1 MFYFGYPDSPDG
13 EIQML
18 TAPCNTFVSKIR
30 FKITALLA
38 FLVIFAGCA
47 TTQSAQQI
55 DRLES
60 VKANPRVILMPPD
73 IRYYL
78 LTAGGVSEPHAEWTE
93 AAQTNFIIAIQDFA
107 ESIGTDLTIVDRDN
121 LGATHIQYEK
131 LHSAVGLTILQHQ
144 FGMYKLPSKG
154 NGQVFDWS
162 LGPEISALADEH
174 DADYGLFV
182 YYRDYQASGGRVAF
196 AILAAAAGVGVATGA
211 EQGFASL
218 VDLRTG
224 DIVWFNVVTVGKG
237 ELRDEASAATT
248 VNELFSNIPTNRGSS
263 ERE

>member
-1 MFYFGYPDSPDG
+1 MFLARR
-13 EIQML
+13 I
-18 TAPCNTFVSKIR
+18 TFVNKDRARIAS
-30 FKITALLA
+30 LLTVMA
-38 FLVIFAGCA
+38 VFAGCA
-47 TTQSAQQI
+47 TSQNVQQI

-60 VKANPRVILMPPD
+60 VKENPRVILMPPD

-93 AAQTNFIIAIQDFA
+93 AAQANFTIAMGDFA
-107 ESIGTDLTIVDRDN
+107 ESIGTDLTIVDRNN
-121 LGATHIQYEK
+121 LGATHIEYEK

-144 FGMYKLPSKG
+144 FGMFKLPSKG
-154 NGQVFDWS
+154 NGEVFDWS

-196 AILAAAAGVGVATGA
+196 AVLAAAAGVGVNTGS
-211 EQGFASL
+211 EHGFASL

-224 DIVWFNVVTVGKG
+224 DVVWFNVVNVGSG
-237 ELRDEASAATT
+237 ELRDEASAAAT
-248 VNELFSNIPTNRGSS
+248 VDALFKDIPTNEAPDETR
-263 ERE
+263 

>member
-1 MFYFGYPDSPDG
+1 
-13 EIQML
+13 ML
-18 TAPCNTFVSKIR
+18 TAPCNSFVSNTR
-30 FKITALLA
+30 FKIAALLL
-38 FLVIFAGCA
+38 FLFIVAGCA

-55 DRLES
+55 DQLES
-60 VKANPRVILMPPD
+60 VKENPRVILMPPD

-93 AAQTNFIIAIQDFA
+93 AAQANFTTAIQDFA
-107 ESIGTDLTIVDRDN
+107 ETIGTDLTIVDRDN
-121 LGATHIQYEK
+121 LGAAHIRYEK
-131 LHSAVGLTILQHQ
+131 LHSAVGLTILTHQ

-154 NGQVFDWS
+154 NGQIFDWS
-162 LGPEISALADEH
+162 LGSEISALADEH

-224 DIVWFNVVTVGKG
+224 DIVWFNVVNVGAG
-237 ELRDEASAATT
+237 ELRDEKGAAAT
-248 VNELFSNIPTNRGSS
+248 VNELFSNIPTSRGSGTS
-263 ERE
+263 E

>member
-1 MFYFGYPDSPDG
+1 MFLARS
-13 EIQML
+13 M
-18 TAPCNTFVSKIR
+18 TFVNKNRTRTASLL
-30 FKITALLA
+30 ALLA
-38 FLVIFAGCA
+38 IFAGCA
-47 TTQSAQQI
+47 TSQNVQQI

-60 VKANPRVILMPPD
+60 VKENPHVILMPPD

-93 AAQTNFIIAIQDFA
+93 AAQANFTTAIGNFA
-107 ESIGTDLTIVDRDN
+107 EAIGTDLTIVDRNN
-121 LGATHIQYEK
+121 LGATHIEYEK

-144 FGMYKLPSKG
+144 FGMFKLPSKG
-154 NGQVFDWS
+154 NGAVFDWS

-196 AILAAAAGVGVATGA
+196 AVLAAAAGVGVATGS
-211 EQGFASL
+211 EHGFASL

-224 DIVWFNVVTVGKG
+224 DVVWFNVVNVGAG
-237 ELRDEASAATT
+237 ELRDEASAAAT
-248 VNELFSNIPTNRGSS
+248 VDALFKDIPTNQAPDETG
-263 ERE
+263 